1 VIFRGAATMTKTEGF
16 MLATVLALAVSAV
29 AVIRRGRDG
38 LAALVLLLGPAAILC
53 WHHWLHTQGQATSAP
68 EYDWHKLFD
77 PAYLGDR
84 THRLA
89 LALDKLTDSVFAFH
103 IWSLV
108 MPLALIACALLL
120 RTAPLITAAVLLWL
134 LAGFAGL
141 AATYWIGTLEI
152 HFYLFTSAERVVA
165 TLPLV
170 AGALLP
176 LLLAL
181 ITDASAPAGAPAPVP
196 ASQP

>member
-1 VIFRGAATMTKTEGF
+1 MLST
-16 MLATVLALAVSAV
+16 MLALIITAV

-38 LAALVLLLGPAAILC
+38 IAALVLLLGPAAILP
-53 WHHWLHTQGQATSAP
+53 WHRWLREQHRSTTATV
-68 EYDWHKLFD
+68 YDWHKLFD

-89 LALDKLTDSVFAFH
+89 LALDKLTDSVFAFG

-108 MPLALIACALLL
+108 MPLALVACVLLL
-120 RTAPLITAAVLLWL
+120 RSAPLIATAVVLWL

-141 AATYWIGTLEI
+141 AATYWIGTPEI
-152 HFYLFTSAERVVA
+152 HWYLNTSAERVVA

-181 ITDASAPAGAPAPVP
+181 VAETASRAEAAQLGAATSSPSAAAPAANR
-196 ASQP
+196 SS